1 MHKIYTTPFSED
13 DLEEV
18 LERWVGKVFTKF
30 NVTTWLYVHYWK
42 STRARIY
49 YWQCHNKIRSDPDEI
64 NSNRTIIDIVRV
76 LHHEA
81 YGHEHI
87 DEVCVKRNN
96 DKFYTFAESDFKY
109 LNKNDIKDM
118 HYISLRR
125 RTNPQLTVLIKALII
140 FIISFVVWE
149 RGHDFQLG
157 IKSYQMKINL
167 TAPTI
172 TFPSMEKAPLYSTIG
187 IPFVG
192 IVYENSKNEK
202 RAMNIEEL

>member
-1 MHKIYTTPFSED
+1 NGNTEARSYVSSMHKIYATPFSED
-13 DLEEV
+13 DLEE
-18 LERWVGKVFTKF
+18 
-30 NVTTWLYVHYWK
+30 
-42 STRARIY
+42 
-49 YWQCHNKIRSDPDEI
+49 
-64 NSNRTIIDIVRV
+64 
-76 LHHEA
+76 
-81 YGHEHI
+81 
-87 DEVCVKRNN
+87 RNN

-125 RTNPQLTVLIKALII
+125 RTNPQLTALIKALII

-149 RGHDFQLG
+149 KGHDFQLG
-157 IKSYQMKINL
+157 IESYQMKINL